1 MQNQIKAIAG
11 NWNDGH
17 VLDKH
22 TRSSEFVGYDEFG
35 HPQFNTTR
43 SEVGEAL
50 YQLKYKGDF
59 TKVEPLAKEIATHIA
74 PKFKDVG
81 FIVPM
86 PPSRQRLRQPVTE
99 VAKSLS
105 EILKVPMF
113 DNILVKLPP
122 DPDAK
127 QIKDLVGK
135 EAKVEALKGRIGL
148 QQNITTEGKWNV
160 LLVDDL
166 YDTGA
171 SLEAATAKL
180 REYNKVG
187 NVYVAA
193 LTWK

>member
-1 MQNQIKAIAG
+1 M
-11 NWNDGH
+11 

-22 TRSSEFVGYDEFG
+22 TRSSSFLGYDEHG
-35 HPQFNTTR
+35 HPRFETKR

-50 YQLKYKGDF
+50 YQLKYRGDF
-59 TKVEPLAKEIATHIA
+59 EKAQPLAKEIAAHIA
-74 PKFKDVG
+74 PQFTDVG

-86 PPSRQRLRQPVTE
+86 PPSRERARQPVTE
-99 VAKSLS
+99 IARSLS

-113 DNILVKLPP
+113 DNILVRLPL
-122 DPDAK
+122 DPGAK
-127 QIKDLVGK
+127 PAKDLVGK
-135 EAKVEALKGRIGL
+135 EAKVAAMQGRFGL
-148 QQNITTEGKWNV
+148 QQKITNEGRWNV

-171 SLEAATAKL
+171 SMEVAAAKL